1 MNTVWICISI
11 MALIILIA
19 YLMNV
24 KEGFESAAFKSDKE
38 YTKQVKLLSDTY
50 SDASNGKRPLDE
62 TLANIP
68 ESEQIFTNFY
78 SLGCRFTGYIGPVG
92 DTYYDPDIAVQNAV
106 LAGCRTFVLEI
117 DYIQDCDTSKYF
129 PTLVVRD
136 KQGKLMIHPASNKPL
151 CNSNAYSTI
160 RDTCEKINYYAFA
173 PSCQNAT
180 DPVTLV
186 LYFLRQPPGGY
197 DSTTV
202 LTYFSNVAKMIQPLS
217 TRFLKNEPT
226 GTYYR
231 QKQEGQILMNHIN
244 AYKNKVLLFS
254 NANTSGFRG
263 KQYPALDDLDFLV
276 NLRLSYTQTQLGI
289 TDNTAG
295 STFGILE
302 TADNFMI
309 IPTDR
314 AENIVNDTKLK
325 WTICLSK
332 DPDVSVKKEVYETI
346 TQKFG
351 VHCVPIIMYDIPNN
365 QYMFSD
371 KLFKKHSYIPKPKEL
386 RFVRPPVIVP
396 AEPSKKMDANQGF
409 LREPTIM

>member
-1 MNTVWICISI
+1 MNTLWICISVI
-11 MALIILIA
+11 IILIA

-24 KEGFESAAFKSDKE
+24 TEGFESAAFKSDKE
-38 YTKQVKLLSDTY
+38 YTKQVQLLSSTY
-50 SDASNGKRPLDE
+50 SDASNGKRPLAE
-62 TLANIP
+62 TLKGIP
-68 ESEQIFTNFY
+68 EYEQIFTNFY
-78 SLGCRFTGYIGPVG
+78 SLGCRFTGYIGPIG

-106 LAGCRTFVLEI
+106 AAGCRTFVLEI
-117 DYIQDCDTSKYF
+117 DYIQDCESSQYF

-136 KQGKLMIHPASNKPL
+136 KQGKLMVQPSSNKPK

-173 PSCQNAT
+173 PSCQNAS

-186 LYFLRQPPGGY
+186 LFFLRQPPGAY

-244 AYKNKVLLFS
+244 SYNNKVLVFS

-263 KQYPALDDLDFLV
+263 KQYPAKDDLDFLV

-289 TDNTAG
+289 TDNTSG

-302 TADNFMI
+302 TAENFMI

-314 AENIVNDTKLK
+314 AENIVNDTKIK

-332 DPDVSVKKEVYETI
+332 DPDVSVTKEVYDTI
-346 TQKFG
+346 TGKFG

-409 LREPTIM
+409 LRAPTM

>member
-1 MNTVWICISI
+1 MNTLWICISI
-11 MALIILIA
+11 VTLILIA
-19 YLMNV
+19 YLLNIT
-24 KEGFESAAFKSDKE
+24 EGFESAAFKSDKE
-38 YTKQVKLLSDTY
+38 YRKQVQLLSSTY
-50 SDASNGKRPLDE
+50 SDASNGKRPLAE
-62 TLANIP
+62 TLNGIP

-78 SLGCRFTGYIGPVG
+78 SLGCRFTGYIGPIG

-106 LAGCRTFVLEI
+106 AAGCRTFVLEI
-117 DYIQDCDTSKYF
+117 DYIQDCESSQYF

-136 KQGKLMIHPASNKPL
+136 KQGKLMVQPSSNKPK

-160 RDTCEKINYYAFA
+160 RDTCEKINYYAFGS
-173 PSCQNAT
+173 SCQNAS

-186 LYFLRQPPGGY
+186 LYFLRQPPGAY

-244 AYKNKVLLFS
+244 SYNNKVLVFS

-263 KQYPALDDLDFLV
+263 KQYPANDDLDFLV

-289 TDNTAG
+289 TDNTSG

-302 TADNFMI
+302 TAENFMI

-314 AENIVNDTKLK
+314 AENIVNDTKIK

-332 DPDVSVKKEVYETI
+332 DPDVSVTKEVYDTI
-346 TQKFG
+346 TGKFG

-409 LREPTIM
+409 LRAPTM

>member
-1 MNTVWICISI
+1 MNTVLICISTI
-11 MALIILIA
+11 VIIIISIHLINI
-19 YLMNV
+19 
-24 KEGFESAAFKSDKE
+24 EGFTSTPEFKSDKK
-38 YTKQVKLLSDTY
+38 YIKQVQLLSNTY
-50 SDASNGKRPLDE
+50 SEASNGKRPLDE
-62 TLANIP
+62 TLKDIP

-78 SLGCRFTGYIGPVG
+78 SLGCRCTGYIGPIG

-106 LAGCRTFVLEI
+106 AAGCRTFVLEI
-117 DYIQDCDTSKYF
+117 DYIEECDNTIYF

-136 KQGKLMIHPASNKPL
+136 KQGKLMVHPASNKPK
-151 CNSNAYSTI
+151 CNSAIYSTI

-173 PSCQNAT
+173 SSCQNAS

-186 LYFLRQPPGGY
+186 LYFLRQPPGSY

-217 TRFLKNEPT
+217 THFLKNEPS

-244 AYKNKVLLFS
+244 AYTSKVLVFS

-263 KQYPALDDLDFLV
+263 KQYSAIDDLDFLV

-289 TDNTAG
+289 TDNTSG

-309 IPTDR
+309 IPSDR
-314 AENIVNDTKLK
+314 TENIINDTKFK
-325 WTICLSK
+325 WTICLSQN
-332 DPDVSVKKEVYETI
+332 PDISVSKEIYDKI
-346 TQKFG
+346 TGKFG
-351 VHCVPIIMYDIPNN
+351 VHCVPIIIYDIPNN

-386 RFVRPPVIVP
+386 RYIRPPIIVP

-409 LREPTIM
+409 LRAPTM

>member
-1 MNTVWICISI
+1 
-11 MALIILIA
+11 
-19 YLMNV
+19 
-24 KEGFESAAFKSDKE
+24 
-38 YTKQVKLLSDTY
+38 
-50 SDASNGKRPLDE
+50 
-62 TLANIP
+62 
-68 ESEQIFTNFY
+68 
-78 SLGCRFTGYIGPVG
+78 
-92 DTYYDPDIAVQNAV
+92 
-106 LAGCRTFVLEI
+106 
-117 DYIQDCDTSKYF
+117 
-129 PTLVVRD
+129 
-136 KQGKLMIHPASNKPL
+136 
-151 CNSNAYSTI
+151 
-160 RDTCEKINYYAFA
+160 
-173 PSCQNAT
+173 
-180 DPVTLV
+180 
-186 LYFLRQPPGGY
+186 
-197 DSTTV
+197 
-202 LTYFSNVAKMIQPLS
+202 MIQPLS

-231 QKQEGQILMNHIN
+231 QKQEGQILMNHIHSYN
-244 AYKNKVLLFS
+244 NKVLVFS

-263 KQYPALDDLDFLV
+263 KQYPAKDDLDFLV

-289 TDNTAG
+289 TDNTSG

-314 AENIVNDTKLK
+314 AENIVNDTKIK

-332 DPDVSVKKEVYETI
+332 DPDVSVTKEVYDTI
-346 TQKFG
+346 TGKFG

-409 LREPTIM
+409 LRAPTM